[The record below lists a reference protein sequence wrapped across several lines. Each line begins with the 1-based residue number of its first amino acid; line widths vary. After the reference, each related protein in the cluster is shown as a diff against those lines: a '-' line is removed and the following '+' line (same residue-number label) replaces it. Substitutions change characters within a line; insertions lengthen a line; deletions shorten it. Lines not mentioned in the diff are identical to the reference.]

1 MTPDGCLNE
10 CRSKVFSAP
19 QPWSGTRISDLAE
32 AIIADPI
39 EIQAMR
45 RDGSRHDIAHTF
57 MEVILRR
64 NWEVP
69 HNATLFTD
77 KMVVLF
83 YGRVVPVKP
92 FTEIEFAN
100 FPLRCKDM
108 EVSVNCAE
116 RHPRYL
122 LTNLLVHP
130 LRGRMRSCPLQNLV
144 DLLPLSA
151 AFCSEDLHYNNSP

>member
-1 MTPDGCLNE
+1 M
-10 CRSKVFSAP
+10 
-19 QPWSGTRISDLAE
+19 RISDLAE

-45 RDGSRHDIAHTF
+45 RDSTRYDIAHTI

-69 HNATLFTD
+69 HNATLFTH

-83 YGRVVPVKP
+83 DGRVVSVKS

-100 FPLRCKDM
+100 FPLRCKDV

-116 RHPRYL
+116 RHPRDL
-122 LTNLLVHP
+122 FTHLSVNP
-130 LRGRMRSCPLQNLV
+130 FRSRMRRGPFQNLK

-151 AFCSEDLHYNNSP
+151 TFCSEDLHSDNLP

>member
-1 MTPDGCLNE
+1 MNE
-10 CRSKVFSAP
+10 CRPKVLSAS
-19 QPWSGTRISDLAE
+19 QPRCGTRISDLAE

-45 RDGSRHDIAHTF
+45 RDSSRHDIAHTF

-69 HNATLFTD
+69 HNATLFTN

-83 YGRVVPVKP
+83 YGRVVSVKSL
-92 FTEIEFAN
+92 TEIEFAN
-100 FPLRCKDM
+100 FPLRCKDV

-122 LTNLLVHP
+122 FTNLFVNP
-130 LRGRMRSCPLQNLV
+130 LGGRMRSCPLQNLV

-151 AFCSEDLHYNNSP
+151 AFCPEDLHCDNSP

>member
-1 MTPDGCLNE
+1 MNE
-10 CRSKVFSAP
+10 FRPKVLSAS
-19 QPWSGTRISDLAE
+19 QPLCGTRISDLAE

-45 RDGSRHDIAHTF
+45 RDSPLHDIAHTF

-69 HNATLFTD
+69 HNATLSTN

-83 YGRVVPVKP
+83 YGRVVSVKSL
-92 FTEIEFAN
+92 TEIEFAN
-100 FPLRCKDM
+100 FPLRCKDV

-122 LTNLLVHP
+122 LTNPFVNP
-130 LRGRMRSCPLQNLV
+130 FRGRMRSCPL
-144 DLLPLSA
+144 
-151 AFCSEDLHYNNSP
+151 